1 MKILIKGAGDLA
13 TGIAVRLF
21 RCGYNILMTDIA
33 VPTTVRRTVAF
44 SRAVYDGHCEV
55 EGIEGVLANEQQE
68 AERQLQQIEQLQ
80 ADRKIA
86 VIVDEKT
93 DILKDY
99 QPDVLVDAIL
109 AKKNLGTLI
118 TDAPLVI
125 GVGPGFTAG
134 VDVHAVIETK
144 RGHDLGRVIYEGS
157 AIPNTGIP
165 GNVGGYTIERLI
177 KAGVDGIFHPLT
189 SIGEYVEQG
198 QAVAEVIVGQADKE
212 VVGQPIY
219 AQMSGIVRGMLQ
231 EGVYVTTGMKVGDI
245 DARCEIAHCYTV
257 SDKARSIG
265 GGVLEAI
272 ITYIQER

>member
-109 AKKNLGTLI
+109 AKKNRGTLI

>member
-177 KAGVDGIFHPLT
+177 TAGVDGIFHPLT

>member
-80 ADRKIA
+80 ADRKIS

-109 AKKNLGTLI
+109 AKKNRGTLI

>member
-80 ADRKIA
+80 ADRKIS

>member
-165 GNVGGYTIERLI
+165 GDVGGYTIERLI

>member
-21 RCGYNILMTDIA
+21 RCGYDILMTEIA

-55 EGIEGVLANEQQE
+55 EGIEGVLVKVSEQNEKD
-68 AERQLQQIEQLQ
+68 RQLQQIEQLQ

-93 DILKDY
+93 GILKEY

-109 AKKNLGTLI
+109 AKKNLGTHI

-165 GNVGGYTIERLI
+165 GDVGGFTIERLI
-177 KAGVDGIFHPLT
+177 KAGAAGIFHPLT

-198 QAVAEVIVGQADKE
+198 QAVAEVIVSQANKE
-212 VVGQPIY
+212 VMPIY

-272 ITYIQER
+272 VTYIQDR

>member
-272 ITYIQER
+272 ITYIQKR

>member
-21 RCGYNILMTDIA
+21 RCGYDILMTDIA

-55 EGIEGVLANEQQE
+55 EGIEGVLANEQQK
-68 AERQLQQIEQLQ
+68 AEGQLKQIEQLQ

-109 AKKNLGTLI
+109 AKKNLGTHI

-165 GNVGGYTIERLI
+165 GDVGGFTIERLI
-177 KAGVDGIFHPLT
+177 KVGAAGIFHPLT

-198 QAVAEVIVGQADKE
+198 QAVAEVIVSQADKE
-212 VVGQPIY
+212 VMPIY

-272 ITYIQER
+272 ITYIQKR

>member
-68 AERQLQQIEQLQ
+68 AERQLQKIEQLQ

-272 ITYIQER
+272 ITYIQKR